1 MRATHSPHSPP
12 HQIPPAPH
20 HWPLPRLLAWRAV
33 APGAGWGAG
42 HAHLLCGRPPPPHP
56 SSDRRGEQPVVRG
69 AVGDSDP
76 ASAWADSGGVS
87 RAQQRCRLG
96 RIPSAEPQGCV
107 GKGSLAGD
115 WAAEGRWRQWWW
127 RGSPGT
133 KARAPLMGRPPPCR
147 SDTRPPASCTQ
158 TTPAAWSH
166 VCRRHT
172 QGTGWPLAALS
183 RLHKA
188 QTHTPARAPVLL
200 FSGPTWPSEGRTL
213 SALISGPSAGSCS
226 RAVRQLASLAP
237 ETKRGQSCKNFI
249 AVQRFNVDSGV
260 GGRQGASP
268 GLRGRRLRSWA
279 SAPQRARREPRC
291 RPRATARAAAGGR
304 EAQLSASLFGSAAWT
319 QRFLARSCVGVGSR
333 ACIGTRRA
341 RGTWRT

>member
-1 MRATHSPHSPP
+1 MVVEGLTGDKGARAAHG
-12 HQIPPAPH
+12 QAPAMQVRHAAARLLHADHPRRVVPRLPAAH
-20 HWPLPRLLAWRAV
+20 PGNRLAVGRPLPVIQSANAHPRTRACVTVQRSNLA
-33 APGAGWGAG
+33 
-42 HAHLLCGRPPPPHP
+42 L
-56 SSDRRGEQPVVRG
+56 RGPLP
-69 AVGDSDP
+69 ALTYVG
-76 ASAWADSGGVS
+76 
-87 RAQQRCRLG
+87 L
-96 RIPSAEPQGCV
+96 
-107 GKGSLAGD
+107 
-115 WAAEGRWRQWWW
+115 
-127 RGSPGT
+127 
-133 KARAPLMGRPPPCR
+133 
-147 SDTRPPASCTQ
+147 
-158 TTPAAWSH
+158 
-166 VCRRHT
+166 
-172 QGTGWPLAALS
+172 
-183 RLHKA
+183 
-188 QTHTPARAPVLL
+188 
-200 FSGPTWPSEGRTL
+200 
-213 SALISGPSAGSCS
+213 CS

-237 ETKRGQSCKNFI
+237 ETTRGQSCKNFI